1 MCQRMKHLASLT
13 AAAVLTASVLFT
25 GCASTKSP
33 MSRIDEN
40 RDEYEKWPIDVKQA
54 VLDGRVEKGMTPRQV
69 EVAIG
74 KPAKVEIKEGRKG
87 VQEVWIYKK
96 GGAGNVMKG
105 STVSVGTYGI
115 GVNTAPIGAGIYDE
129 EYEVVFEDDAVVSSD
144 VPATQ

>member
-1 MCQRMKHLASLT
+1 MNLLASLS
-13 AAAVLTASVLFT
+13 AATILATCVLLT
-25 GCASTKSP
+25 GCASSKTP
-33 MSRIDEN
+33 MSRIDAA
-40 RDEYEKWPIDVKQA
+40 RDEYETWPIEVKQA
-54 VLDGRVEKGMTPRQV
+54 VLDGRVEKGMTTRQV

-74 KPAKVEIKEGRKG
+74 KPTKVEIRDGRKT

-96 GGAGNVMKG
+96 GGGASVLKG

-129 EYEVVFEDDAVVSSD
+129 EYEVVFEDDVVVSSD